1 MLAERLNKT
10 WLDRRGSICIDA
22 LMRFSDE
29 GLVLGA
35 GTVLAACGASERD
48 ISIDPSEPRLRALL
62 TVAHLGRPTER
73 AFAHLRKAADCRRDG
88 QDALAAMHLAL
99 SRVDRL
105 AQPEADAHRLF
116 LADSLM
122 RGDVDADAVVAA
134 VESLASGLGRLQ
146 KYDPTQPRVAAGSGR
161 TSGQWTSD
169 GAASAGNAPSRSAG
183 VPRPGP
189 SRARQPRPLLARPRS
204 LLPGG
209 LVNPQSI
216 TPVAGGHKA
225 NSDAG
230 RIALKDCLNNVLQDA
245 LTQFHD
251 QDWAYHW
258 IAECT
263 KTEQKYYIAEYQV
276 EMNEK
281 VIGGFVRFPDGGLII
296 MRKGRDDI
304 YVPRGY
310 PRPRFR

>member
-1 MLAERLNKT
+1 MHAEQLNKT
-10 WLDRRGSICIDA
+10 WLDRQGSIPVDA

-35 GTVLAACGASERD
+35 GTVLVACGASERD
-48 ISIDPSEPRLRALL
+48 ISVDPSEPRLRALL
-62 TVAHLGRPTER
+62 TVAHLGRPTKS
-73 AFAHLRKAADCRRDG
+73 AVAHLRKAADCRREG
-88 QDALAAMHLAL
+88 QDALAAMHLVL
-99 SRVDRL
+99 SRLDRL
-105 AQPEADAHRLF
+105 AEPEADAHRLF
-116 LADSLM
+116 LADGLM
-122 RGDVDADAVVAA
+122 RGGVDAHAVVAA
-134 VESLASGLGRLQ
+134 IESLALGFGRLQ
-146 KYDPTQPRVAAGSGR
+146 KYDPDQPRVAAGSGR

-169 GAASAGNAPSRSAG
+169 GASSAGNTPTTSVG
-183 VPRPGP
+183 VPRAGLG
-189 SRARQPRPLLARPRS
+189 RTRQPRPSPAHPPS
-204 LLPGG
+204 PGG
-209 LVNPQSI
+209 PVNPQSI

-230 RIALKDCLNNVLQDA
+230 RIALKDCLNNVVQDA
-245 LTQFHD
+245 LTEFHD

-296 MRKGRDDI
+296 MRKGRDDV